1 VAKYDQGHPDHIG
14 AGTCN
19 TFARLKI
26 IMQVDDKRVKE
37 RDKKAPRR
45 KKFGA
50 LDFK

>member
-1 VAKYDQGHPDHIG
+1 VAKFDQGHPDQIG

-26 IMQVDDKRVKE
+26 IMQVDDGRVKE
-37 RDKKAPRR
+37 RDKKSAP
-45 KKFGA
+45 KEKFGA